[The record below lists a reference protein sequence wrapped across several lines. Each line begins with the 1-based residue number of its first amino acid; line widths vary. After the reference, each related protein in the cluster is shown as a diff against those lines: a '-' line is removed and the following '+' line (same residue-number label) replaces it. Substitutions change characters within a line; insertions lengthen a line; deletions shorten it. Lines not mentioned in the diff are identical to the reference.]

1 MYTISCVLSSSSIES
16 ERLKPALN
24 RHLMMTAY
32 MCKNSSVAE
41 AIHEMTPYRVN
52 VSDVAI
58 HLGSVKLPGNLVL
71 KAINMG
77 TIALCTAPKDKV
89 GPSLVLVTRAGDF
102 ERQHLL

>member
-1 MYTISCVLSSSSIES
+1 MYTITCVFSSRIES